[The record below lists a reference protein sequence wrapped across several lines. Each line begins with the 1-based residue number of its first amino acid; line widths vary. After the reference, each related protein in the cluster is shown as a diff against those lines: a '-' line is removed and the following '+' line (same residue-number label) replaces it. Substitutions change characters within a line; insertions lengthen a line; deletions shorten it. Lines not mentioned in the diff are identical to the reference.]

1 VVQVVRLWR
10 IEDSAELYG
19 ISCWGS
25 GYFGISKNGNLTIAT
40 KKDSPYRIEIVDIV
54 RKLNEMNLKPPFL
67 LRFPQLLHER
77 LKDVHGSFVRSIG
90 ESGYGGAYHSV
101 FPVKVNQ
108 RREVIEGLLH
118 PGLPLIFGL
127 EVGSKPE
134 LLLAIPYQAQ
144 YDVHLLCN
152 GCKDDAYITLAL
164 KTIQFNKNTI
174 IVIDD
179 VSETGL
185 IIDTAK
191 ELDVVPQIGI
201 RTKLYSKGSGKWE
214 SSGGDTSKFGL
225 NTTEI
230 LEVIKTLGNNEMLS
244 SLNMLHFHIGS
255 QVTAVSHIQ
264 KAVEEAARIYV
275 KLHTMGAN
283 IQYFNIGGGLGVN
296 YDSSKTSSSSSTNYT
311 LQEYANN
318 VVSTLKTICDE
329 ENAPHPTI
337 ISESGRAIA
346 AYHSM
351 LIINI
356 SGRKNMKQ
364 YGEVTL
370 SEKDA
375 SIVRELYDCYHN
387 INIKNYEE
395 YYPAAVE
402 LKEELINLFNL
413 GQLGLEEKSKGE
425 TLFWKICQCVASFA
439 SKEDNTSEQICQL
452 EKHLSNK
459 YLGNFS
465 IFQSIPDS
473 WAIDQL
479 FPILPIHRLNEKP
492 ACKGTIIDLTCD
504 SDGEIN
510 QFIDQTHTKELL
522 ELHPPNQDPYYLAI
536 TLIGAYQDTMGDCHN
551 LFGAVNEVHITQKN
565 NDNWHIKHII
575 PADTTANVLN
585 NMKYETTELLKTL
598 NKALEERKQ
607 TNETENFINLYEK
620 ELGKHTYLNLHNF
633 VVQNC
638 TLRCAEIN
646 SRLRKHCTTSLYR
659 VTGNC

>member
-1 VVQVVRLWR
+1 MWR

-40 KKDSPYRIEIVDIV
+40 RRDSSHQIEIVDIV
-54 RKLNEMNLKPPFL
+54 RKLNEMNLKPPLL

-77 LKDVHGSFVRSIG
+77 LKDMHSAFIHSIN
-90 ESGYGGAYHSV
+90 EFDYGGAYRSA

-144 YDVHLLCN
+144 YDVHLVCN

-164 KTIQFNKNTI
+164 KTIQFNKNTV

-179 VSETGL
+179 VSEAKL

-191 ELDVVPQIGI
+191 ELNVIPQIGI

-214 SSGGDTSKFGL
+214 SSGGDNSKFGL

-230 LEVIKTLGNNEMLS
+230 LEVIKTLKDNRMLP

-264 KAVEEAARIYV
+264 KAVKEAARIYA
-275 KLHTMGAN
+275 KLQRGGAN

-296 YDSSKTSSSSSTNYT
+296 YNSSKTASFSSTNYT

-329 ENAPHPTI
+329 ENVPYPTI

-346 AYHSM
+346 AHHSM

-356 SGRKNMKQ
+356 SGRKNVKQ
-364 YGEVTL
+364 YGEVTIN
-370 SEKDA
+370 EKDS
-375 SIVRELYDCYHN
+375 SIVHELHDCYRK
-387 INIKNYEE
+387 IGVRNYEE
-395 YYPAAVE
+395 CYHDAIY
-402 LKEELINLFNL
+402 LKEKLINLFNL
-413 GQLGLEEKSKGE
+413 GKLGLEEKSKGE
-425 TLFWKICQCVASFA
+425 TLFWKICQCVTSFA
-439 SKEDNTSEQICQL
+439 SEEGNTSEQIQKL

-473 WAIDQL
+473 WAINQL
-479 FPILPIHRLNEKP
+479 FPVLPIHRLNEKP
-492 ACKGTIIDLTCD
+492 TCKGTIIDLTCD

-522 ELHPPNQDPYYLAI
+522 ELHQLNDEPYYLAI

-551 LFGAVNEVHITQKN
+551 LFGTVNEVHIAQKN
-565 NDNWHIKHII
+565 NDNWYITHII

-585 NMKYETTELLKTL
+585 NMKYETAGLLKTL
-598 NKALEERKQ
+598 NKALEREQ
-607 TNETENFINLYEK
+607 TTETENFIKLYEE
-620 ELGKHTYLNLHNF
+620 ELGKHTYLHN
-633 VVQNC
+633 C
-638 TLRCAEIN
+638 KACALQ
-646 SRLRKHCTTSLYR
+646 R
-659 VTGNC
+659 